1 MKPGARAYPT
11 VIDCDPGVDDALA
24 LALALASP
32 ELDLRAITT
41 VHGNVPARQA
51 FRNARRVLSFLGMH
65 GGGAD
70 SLPPV
75 YPGAGRPL
83 RGGRIDRRVSC
94 AIHGPGGLGDLFKN
108 RPPPS
113 RLPPAGHIPADR
125 VLAGLARQLKGAL
138 RIIAV
143 GPLTNLARAVRLDRE
158 ALAGVGRI
166 VVMGGAAQMPGNATP
181 AAEFN
186 IHCDPE
192 AAAVV
197 MGCGAPITMVGLDV
211 TRRALLPS
219 SSLKGG
225 GPFRR
230 ALRDLVRPYA
240 AFSRKHRG
248 VDGVVLH
255 DPLAVAAAID
265 PGLLGCRSRE
275 VAVECGKGPA
285 RGMTVVDLRAG
296 SPPPRPGGV
305 RGVEVAL
312 EVDEKRFLR
321 FFLGR
326 LRKFRGWS

>member
-1 MKPGARAYPT
+1 M
-11 VIDCDPGVDDALA
+11 
-24 LALALASP
+24 
-32 ELDLRAITT
+32 
-41 VHGNVPARQA
+41 
-51 FRNARRVLSFLGMH
+51 
-65 GGGAD
+65 
-70 SLPPV
+70 
-75 YPGAGRPL
+75 
-83 RGGRIDRRVSC
+83 
-94 AIHGPGGLGDLFKN
+94 
-108 RPPPS
+108 
-113 RLPPAGHIPADR
+113 

-166 VVMGGAAQMPGNATP
+166 VVMGGAARMPGNATP

-275 VAVECGKGPA
+275 VVVECGKGPA
-285 RGMTVVDLRAG
+285 RGMTVVDLR
-296 SPPPRPGGV
+296 SPHPG